1 MRRGIFL
8 IFLMTILA
16 LAGCRAEKYGLGI
29 DSGAPVVKVK
39 DIILRPADFV
49 GRSVTLE
56 GRIISQCQV
65 NGCWFFLSDGT
76 GYIFINL
83 KPNNFALPPR
93 MGKKARVTGIVSADQ
108 QGYQIIARGVEIK

>member
-1 MRRGIFL
+1 MKSGMFL
-8 IFLMTILA
+8 MFLMTVLA
-16 LAGCRAEKYGLGI
+16 LTGCSAEKYGLGI

-49 GRSVTLE
+49 GRTVTLE
-56 GRIISQCQV
+56 GKITSQCQS
-65 NGCWFFLSDGT
+65 NGCWFFLYDGT
-76 GYIFINL
+76 GQIFINL
-83 KPNNFALPPR
+83 KPNNFALPSR